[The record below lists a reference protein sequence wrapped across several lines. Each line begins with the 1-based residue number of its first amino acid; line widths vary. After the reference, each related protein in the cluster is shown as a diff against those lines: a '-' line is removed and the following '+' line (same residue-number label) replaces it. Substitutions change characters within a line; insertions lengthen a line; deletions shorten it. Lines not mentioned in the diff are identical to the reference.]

1 MKFTEARTKLLQNWL
16 LQKIPWT
23 EYWEVMQEFIWYL
36 DYELKDEKIIVPK
49 WFITDFGSIP
59 LPLRLIFNPTK
70 YVAYILHDYLY
81 SEEWDIVTLYWN
93 KEYDRMDAD
102 NILADALQ
110 VEWMW
115 TIWTA
120 TIFTW
125 VWIGG
130 KLAYKH

>member
-1 MKFTEARTKLLQNWL
+1 
-16 LQKIPWT
+16 
-23 EYWEVMQEFIWYL
+23 MQEFIWYL